1 MSFRGAAPAAAG
13 LPPLYSLPG
22 VLLLGGIGLA
32 AVGGTWLR
40 RIGLLALGGVGSCT
54 HGLDSG
60 LPDLR
65 KA

>member
-1 MSFRGAAPAAAG
+1 MAAG
-13 LPPLYSLPG
+13 LPPLASIPG
-22 VLLLGGIGLA
+22 ALLVGGVALA
-32 AVGGTWLR
+32 AAAGTWLR
-40 RIGLLALGGVGSCT
+40 KIGVLALGGAATCT